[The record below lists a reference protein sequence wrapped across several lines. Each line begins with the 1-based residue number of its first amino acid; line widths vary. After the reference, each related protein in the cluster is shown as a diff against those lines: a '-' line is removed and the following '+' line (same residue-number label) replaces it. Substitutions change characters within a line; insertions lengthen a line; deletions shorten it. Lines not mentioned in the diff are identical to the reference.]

1 MTIALPLPPRAP
13 AATLPVGG
21 FAGCHR
27 GATVIVCGCGS
38 SLTAEVAEQAAR
50 HGWVTIGVND
60 VGRLFTPD
68 YLVVLNP
75 PRQFRGD
82 RYAHV
87 RQSQARA
94 LFTQLAPEVLG
105 PVNPPLVQL
114 TLGANGGTDIG
125 ADGRLPHTQNSPY
138 VAVCLAVLMG
148 ARRIGLIGVDFTEHH
163 FFARSGRHPLS
174 ARLARIDQEYGALAQ
189 ALKAR
194 GTELVNLSPVSRL
207 QSLPRRSLSD
217 LAHPASAAAA
227 RPRRVFVVNYRFL
240 TCGEVFA
247 DGLRHAARAL
257 GVAHAEADWD
267 DPHLPDKVAAFQPD
281 LLWVVHGRRF
291 VQRWGERWGGC
302 FGQAQGAPWHSA
314 VWLVDEPYEVDDTAS
329 WSHHFDT
336 VFVNDPV
343 TLSRHQRSSQA
354 TPTAHALPMAFDPA
368 HCHDV
373 PGPRRHRVGFI
384 GGSNPTR
391 ERMLLRL
398 ADVGLLSYVVGGPW
412 RSPVLQRLCLAR
424 HVPHA
429 QTATLYQQT
438 DIVVNVFRDQHHF
451 NAQGLAGQS
460 LNPRVVE
467 ALACGALVVSEP
479 RSELLQH
486 FPELP
491 VFDGDAALVD
501 TVQRLLTDR
510 QEHARVLA
518 ACRARLDQHRYQ
530 DRLQTAL
537 QLTLGEASA
546 TATATASAPTP
557 APLPMTRTPAAP
569 QRPSMPPPSMP
580 PLARRPPPAPHTT
593 LPLPDLSG
601 RTRVPLNL
609 QPLVAAPKRHL
620 LYHLWP
626 VRGSTWRWNVAQLLQ
641 RIDLF
646 NGRRIVAVVS
656 DERTEDIAV
665 VRAAFAGHGV
675 TFIERPNGPHGESD
689 TFPLMLAEMARE
701 HPDDISFY
709 AHAKGVKYEPQWPP
723 AVRRWAEVQYAVAL
737 DRWPEVRAHLER
749 HAMTGLLRRMGRYAN
764 HGHVGDWHY
773 SGTFFW
779 FRHDA
784 VFRRA
789 WQAVP
794 RFYGGVEAWPGML
807 FAPEETSCLLLDGL
821 SERLRDLPYHERFWQ
836 QRGNPAFAQWQ
847 RAKRALPPPPD
858 LLNPAPFDGEASPR
872 LEQRPAEFAWWLD
885 QLFASG
891 AQRLL
896 VVAPAHDGV
905 TAHVRRA
912 AARRGHAIEVLH
924 LPRAEALPAGTRID
938 AAFIDGDHGYAAC
951 RRDVD
956 AALAAGARLLALHDI
971 VDSDWHAASR
981 CCVSRVWDELRAQHP
996 QAQARMDSDWGG
1008 IGVISGL
1015 TAATATSEPRAER

>member
-1 MTIALPLPPRAP
+1 MNIAPPRSLVHARVPAP
-13 AATLPVGG
+13 DTAAQAQAGG
-21 FAGCHR
+21 DAGSLRDFAARHPD
-27 GATVIVCGCGS
+27 ATAIVCGCGA
-38 SLTAEVAEQAAR
+38 SLTAEVAEQAAL
-50 HGWVTIGVND
+50 HGWLTIGVND
-60 VGRLFTPD
+60 VGRLFTPH

-82 RYAHV
+82 RFTHV
-87 RQSQARA
+87 QQSQAQA
-94 LFTQLAPEVLG
+94 LFTQLPPTALG
-105 PVNPPLVQL
+105 PVNPPVVPF
-114 TLGANGGTDIG
+114 TLGPFGGTDIDTG
-125 ADGRLPHTQNSPY
+125 PESDGRLPHTQNSPY
-138 VAVCLAVLMG
+138 VAVCLAAWMG
-148 ARRIGLIGVDFTEHH
+148 AKRIGLIGVDFTEHH

-194 GTELVNLSPVSRL
+194 GTELVNLSPVSL
-207 QSLPRRSLSD
+207 LHSLPRLSLRDFAGASD
-217 LAHPASAAAA
+217 MAQACAS

-247 DGLRHAARAL
+247 DGLRHAAQAL
-257 GVAHAEADWD
+257 GLAHAEADWD
-267 DPHLPDKVAAFQPD
+267 DPRLPDKLAAFQPD
-281 LLWVVHGRRF
+281 LLLVVHGRRF
-291 VQRWGERWGGC
+291 AQRWGSRLA
-302 FGQAQGAPWHSA
+302 QAQGVHTHRAPWHSA
-314 VWLVDEPYEVDDTAS
+314 VWLVDEPYEVDDTAG

-343 TLSRHQRSSQA
+343 TLARHQHTDGPRC
-354 TPTAHALPMAFDPA
+354 TAHALPMAFDPV
-368 HCHDV
+368 HCHDA

-398 ADVGLLSYVVGGPW
+398 ADSGLLSYVVGGPW
-412 RSPVLQRLCLAR
+412 RSPVLQRLCLAK

-429 QTATLYQQT
+429 QTAELYRQT

-451 NAQGLAGQS
+451 NAQGLVGQS
-460 LNPRVVE
+460 LNPRIVE
-467 ALACGALVVSEP
+467 ALACGALVISEP

-501 TVQRLLTDR
+501 TVQRLLSDR
-510 QEHARVLA
+510 REHERVLA
-518 ACRARLDQHRYQ
+518 ACRSRLDQHRYQ
-530 DRLQTAL
+530 DRLQEAL
-537 QLTLGEASA
+537 RLTLGHAPPPA
-546 TATATASAPTP
+546 TTSQAPSTP
-557 APLPMTRTPAAP
+557 
-569 QRPSMPPPSMP
+569 QPSMQ
-580 PLARRPPPAPHTT
+580 PLARHTRPT
-593 LPLPDLSG
+593 PLPDLSS
-601 RTRVPLNL
+601 RTRIALNL

-626 VRGSTWRWNVAQLLQ
+626 VRGGTWRWNVAQLLQ

-656 DERTEDIAV
+656 DERTDDIAEV
-665 VRAAFAGHGV
+665 HAAFAGHGI
-675 TFIERPNGPHGESD
+675 TFIERPNGPCGESD
-689 TFPLMLAEMARE
+689 TFPLMLAEVARE
-701 HPDDISFY
+701 HPDDLSFY

-737 DRWPEVRAHLER
+737 DRWPEVRAHLEG

-789 WQAVP
+789 WQEVP

-807 FAPEETSCLLLDGL
+807 FAPQETSCLLLDGL

-847 RAKRALPPPPD
+847 RAQRPLPPPPD
-858 LLNPAPFDGEASPR
+858 LLHPAPFEGEASPR
-872 LEQRPAEFAWWLD
+872 LEQRPEEFAWWLAR
-885 QLFASG
+885 LFDSG

-896 VVAPAHDGV
+896 VVAPPHDGV
-905 TAHVRRA
+905 ATHVQRA
-912 AARRGHAIEVLH
+912 AARRGRAIEVLH
-924 LPRAEALPAGTRID
+924 LPRADALPKGLRID

-981 CCVSRVWDELRAQHP
+981 CCVSRVWAELAAQHP
-996 QAQARMDSDWGG
+996 QAQARMGADWGG
-1008 IGVISGL
+1008 IGLIEL
-1015 TAATATSEPRAER
+1015 AEH